1 VQAPATQTPG
11 ERVDGVVA
19 DAVQEN
25 QTQNASVAFGDQNT
39 SDGAVT
45 VQNVTVP
52 DGGYVA
58 VHDSTLLDGDA
69 VGSVVGVSEYLDAGT
84 HENVTVTLYE
94 GVAGADFSNAS
105 APNASETLV
114 AMPHLETSNNTTY
127 DFVASNGSQDGAYVT
142 DGDAVVDAGNVSFD
156 LDRGVVVDSLD
167 APAYAATNTTVT
179 VNATV
184 ENTADENRTED
195 VAFRLGGGGLD
206 VVAHQ
211 NVTVGAGETAN
222 VSFDVNTTDVPAGE
236 YAHAVTTYNSSA
248 FGAVTVTDNAT
259 VAFDEQATDGS
270 NVSVSDVFVP
280 ESGYVAVHDSTLSD
294 GDAVGSVVGVSE
306 YLAAGYHENVSVTL
320 FEGVE
325 GATFDGRELADN
337 ETLVA
342 MPHLETSNNTTYDF
356 VASNGSQDGPYVTDG
371 DAVVDAGNVTLV
383 ADDGGDD
390 NQTTT
395 TTDTTT
401 SETNTTTADG
411 ETNTTT
417 ADGGMNTTTADG
429 ETDATTASS
438 GTNATTASGEPT
450 AA

>member
-1 VQAPATQTPG
+1 MQAPATQTPG

-127 DFVASNGSQDGAYVT
+127 DFVASNGSQDG
-142 DGDAVVDAGNVSFD
+142 
-156 LDRGVVVDSLD
+156 
-167 APAYAATNTTVT
+167 
-179 VNATV
+179 
-184 ENTADENRTED
+184 
-195 VAFRLGGGGLD
+195 
-206 VVAHQ
+206 
-211 NVTVGAGETAN
+211 
-222 VSFDVNTTDVPAGE
+222 
-236 YAHAVTTYNSSA
+236 
-248 FGAVTVTDNAT
+248 
-259 VAFDEQATDGS
+259 
-270 NVSVSDVFVP
+270 
-280 ESGYVAVHDSTLSD
+280 
-294 GDAVGSVVGVSE
+294 
-306 YLAAGYHENVSVTL
+306 
-320 FEGVE
+320 
-325 GATFDGRELADN
+325 
-337 ETLVA
+337 
-342 MPHLETSNNTTYDF
+342 
-356 VASNGSQDGPYVTDG
+356 PYVTDG

-438 GTNATTASGEPT
+438 GTDATTASGEPT